1 MRIRSISSW
10 ISSSDCACAA
20 MVSEELIV
28 KNEILNDGGEMHLY
42 YSKMYET
49 YVAYGYSAF
58 VVVLNLTDEGGSSES
73 SSAGAFEGRLKGGS
87 SDGSSSGGAF
97 EGRSERVLRSMVMEE
112 SYSEEMQM
120 PMVKVNQ
127 EQVDMIKSKGLIVED
142 VIDEGYLHVRSF
154 IPFDE
159 RKYHEWAGRLRELN
173 R

>member
-1 MRIRSISSW
+1 
-10 ISSSDCACAA
+10 

-28 KNEILNDGGEMHLY
+28 RNEILNDGGEMHLY
-42 YSKMYET
+42 FSKMYEE
-49 YVAYGYSAF
+49 YLAYGYSAF
-58 VVVLNLTDEGGSSES
+58 VVVLNLTDEGGLSES
-73 SSAGAFEGRLKGGS
+73 SLDGAVEGRLKGGS
-87 SDGSSSGGAF
+87 SVGAF
-97 EGRSERVLRSMVMEE
+97 EGWSEGALRSMVMEE

-159 RKYHEWAGRLRELN
+159 RKYHEWAGHLRDLN
-173 R
+173 H